1 MRRAASHSLVLLAV
15 LGSAAV
21 TSFPATAQPAK
32 APVQVQCAGGRQ
44 FLLQAEYKHAW
55 VRLGERQ
62 IDLVR
67 KPSSMGQQYHGPEA
81 TLILDGDFI
90 AFVPKNDTGWRDC
103 RVATTIP
110 AAAPSG

>member
-21 TSFPATAQPAK
+21 TTISASAQPNK

-44 FLLQAEYKHAW
+44 FLLQAEQRRAQ
-55 VRLGERQ
+55 VRVGQRQ
-62 IDLVR
+62 LNLVR
-67 KPSSMGQQYHGPEA
+67 RPSSMGQQYHSPQA

-90 AFVPKNDTGWRDC
+90 AFVPKNDAGWQDC

-110 AAAPSG
+110 ASAPNG

>member
-21 TSFPATAQPAK
+21 ATIPASAQPTK

-44 FLLQAEYKHAW
+44 FLLQAEHKHAR
-55 VRLGERQ
+55 VGVGERQ

-67 KPSSMGQQYHGPEA
+67 TPSSMGRQYQNAQA

-90 AFVPKNDTGWRDC
+90 AFVPKDDAGWQDC
-103 RVATTIP
+103 RVARTIP
-110 AAAPSG
+110 ASAPNG